1 MMAACGLARA
11 ELEVL
16 VAAPPPDLSFRSCA
30 GLLLV
35 VLLRPVLQRC
45 LGTCLESCLP
55 LTEFHMAI
63 LTVSSIERASILL
76 ALCRF
81 DKDQDGSMSDAEY
94 RQFREGG
101 QRLLT
106 ETVTTCAN
114 LGVVGALLI
123 AATHMT
129 TIGRPVPMK
138 ASSEFEEAFGEDVAH
153 VMLWLTYS
161 TNTLTECLALFVV
174 ITSVI
179 GRLILTNIM
188 PSLVSKLEFLA
199 ASNLNGN
206 LVLCVVYLL
215 GNLVVSMA
223 FAGALTSA
231 SFSFVATGMAP
242 LTIMFA
248 ACWCMPHYLKAC
260 LRVRLEAQQLLQR
273 PADDESKKQRNR
285 DEAGMWETDP
295 RQSSSIER
303 GEDIAAQEAA
313 EDGIE

>member
-1 MMAACGLARA
+1 MAFLMRA
-11 ELEVL
+11 LTEPR
-16 VAAPPPDLSFRSCA
+16 AASWDLPFSCLSFRSCA

-45 LGTCLESCLP
+45 LGTCLECCLP
-55 LTEFHMAI
+55 LSEFHMAI

-81 DKDQDGSMSDAEY
+81 DKDQDGKMSDAEY

-106 ETVTTCAN
+106 ETVTMCAN

-138 ASSEFEEAFGEDVAH
+138 ASSEFEDAFGEDVAH
-153 VMLWLTYS
+153 IMLWLTHS

-199 ASNLNGN
+199 SSNLNGN
-206 LVLCVVYLL
+206 LVLCVVFLL

-260 LRVRLEAQQLLQR
+260 LRVRLEAQQLLQQ
-273 PADDESKKQRNR
+273 PDDDESKKQRKR
-285 DEAGMWETDP
+285 DDAMKWE
-295 RQSSSIER
+295 RELQSSSIER
-303 GEDIAAQEAA
+303 GEDMAAQEAA